1 MAFFLKMPLTG
12 HNLAMA
18 SLLAKMQVNSS
29 QYFNTI
35 NKQTRALTDLY
46 NMSFDVTPQLYG
58 RELLLMYRLSYIEPL
73 EVMDPEYS
81 YEKIIETFSRIVRYP
96 NLDSKVI
103 KLAQN
108 QLFNEYQELMA
119 SPTSYAWEHFFK
131 KWYHD
136 QPDFAHGIMGPINE
150 ILEADKE
157 GLDAYSEAL
166 TTCPA
171 AMIGNAK
178 NSKYIIKL
186 LKDAFSD
193 YDFEAKFTSSNLVIE
208 MLPDPFTDEEKRN
221 FEQAQM
227 LLGFGYNGQLNKK
240 ERLAGKFLARY
251 LAGDDSSILFRKI
264 REQLGAA
271 YAVDA
276 DNYVNNSLLLISAGL
291 SHDKLEQASKIA
303 QEEID
308 NIKAG
313 DIDQA
318 IFKKIKKAIYN
329 EHQYGL
335 DRAGYRIMLK
345 LRALLM
351 PEYAFDDLGKSIR
364 QMQIKDLIKLANKLT
379 LNESFYIK

>member
-1 MAFFLKMPLTG
+1 MPLTG